1 MNIYDIVGGIAVTL
15 SCFNLLPQVLK
26 GFKTKSVNDISWI
39 FIFMI
44 ITATI
49 FWFIYGKYRNDW
61 AIMLTN
67 SIIFGFAVILLIQ
80 KIMYSGKKKIDE
92 KDLR

>member
-1 MNIYDIVGGIAVTL
+1 MNIYDLIGGIAVIL

-26 GFKTKSVNDISWI
+26 GFKTKSVQDISWI

-44 ITATI
+44 IAATI

-67 SIIFGFAVILLIQ
+67 SIIFGFAIILLIQ
-80 KIMYSGKKKIDE
+80 KIMYTR
-92 KDLR
+92 KDGED

>member
-1 MNIYDIVGGIAVTL
+1 MNIYDIIGGIAVTI

-26 GFKTKSVNDISWI
+26 GFKTKSVKDISWI

-49 FWFIYGKYRNDW
+49 LWFIYGKYRNDW

-67 SIIFGFAVILLIQ
+67 SIIFGFAIILLMQ
-80 KIMYSGKKKIDE
+80 KIIYSKNK
-92 KDLR
+92 

>member
-1 MNIYDIVGGIAVTL
+1 MNIYDLVGAIAVTL
-15 SCFNLLPQVLK
+15 SCFNLLPQVMK

-49 FWFIYGKYRNDW
+49 FWFIYGQYRKDW
-61 AIMLTN
+61 AIMVTN
-67 SIIFGFAVILLIQ
+67 AIIFGFAIILLFQ
-80 KIMYSGKKKIDE
+80 KIIYTKPNKKA
-92 KDLR
+92 

>member
-1 MNIYDIVGGIAVTL
+1 MNIYDIIGGIAVGL

-26 GFKTKSVNDISWI
+26 GFKTKSMKDISWI

-67 SIIFGFAVILLIQ
+67 SIIFGFAIILLFQ
-80 KIMYSGKKKIDE
+80 KFMYGREKKQTADN
-92 KDLR
+92 